1 MKEIIQPKDIALE
14 TALLKTMSC
23 KQNFDLYI
31 NSVDQNRVLPDTKL
45 LLADY
50 AKYFKLFPEHET
62 LDFGQ
67 FQTQFTQ
74 NWHNKDLDQL
84 DIEYYRDYVFPA
96 IQKYNNPDTEHCLLG
111 LMHKQTAEK
120 LSEVANNSFDV
131 TILRTILDD
140 YEHKQSIITRTCDK
154 DVFTMANVDFDILDK
169 SNGIPYFLPSVQ
181 QGLGSLVKG
190 QFVVVSADY
199 GTGKTAFVLSQA
211 VHAFKH
217 LEKKGDVRPILYF
230 NSEGTEG
237 DVFARFLSNLYNSS
251 YPSGFE
257 EIINCREEVRK
268 DFLSKYSA
276 DRFMVFQISNGG
288 LSYVRAKL
296 QKYNPALVIIDITD
310 VLAPEEDVTSLKKVY
325 DNLRLL
331 SGAYCPIIGT
341 TQAGDNSY
349 LDKETNQIKNRKWL
363 GDKALYGS
371 KSGKGGAADTIIT
384 IGKDD
389 NNPRLRYISTPK
401 KKRGTI
407 VNITCEIHEIYS
419 LYTEITF

>member
-1 MKEIIQPKDIALE
+1 MTVIQPKDITLE
-14 TALLKTMSC
+14 TALLKTMTC
-23 KQNFDLYI
+23 KQNFTTYV
-31 NSVDQNRVLPDTKL
+31 NSVDHNRVLPTTKL
-45 LLADY
+45 LLTDY
-50 AKYFKLFPEHET
+50 NKYFTLFPDHET
-62 LDFGQ
+62 IDFGQ

-74 NWHNKDLDQL
+74 NWHNKDLDIL

-96 IQKYNNPDTEHCLLG
+96 IQKYDNPDTEHCLLG

-120 LSEVANNSFDV
+120 LSEVANTSFDV
-131 TILRTILDD
+131 GTLRGILDD
-140 YEHKQSIITRTCDK
+140 YEHRQSVIIRTCDK
-154 DVFTMANVDFDILDK
+154 DVFTMQNVDFDILDK
-169 SNGIPYFLPSVQ
+169 SSGIPYFLPSIQ
-181 QGLGSLVKG
+181 AGLGSLVKG

-199 GTGKTAFVLSQA
+199 GTGKSAFVISQA
-211 VHAFKH
+211 VYSFKH
-217 LEKKGDVRPILYF
+217 LAKIGDKRPILYF

-237 DVFARFLSNLYNSS
+237 DVFARFCSNLYHET
-251 YPSGFE
+251 YFGGFE
-257 EIINCREEVRK
+257 EIIENREAVREL
-268 DFLSKYSA
+268 FLKKYA
-276 DRFMVFQISNGG
+276 PEQFMVFQISGGG

-296 QKYNPALVIIDITD
+296 EKYNPALVIIDITD

-401 KKRGTI
+401 KKRGTM
-407 VNITCEIHEIYS
+407 VNLTCEIEDIYS
-419 LYTEITF
+419 LYREITF